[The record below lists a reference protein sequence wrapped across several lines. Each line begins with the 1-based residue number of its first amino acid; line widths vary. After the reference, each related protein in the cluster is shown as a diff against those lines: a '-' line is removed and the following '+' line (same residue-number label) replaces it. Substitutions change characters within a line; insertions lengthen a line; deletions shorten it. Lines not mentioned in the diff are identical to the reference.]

1 MAVDLEVRST
11 KKARK
16 SALDRDVAMP
26 LAVTEYD
33 RVVTRFK
40 DFTVEQWA
48 MSTDCPGWNVRA
60 MAGHMLG
67 MAQMVATLPELIRQQ
82 ATSQRSAKKN
92 GGVSIDS
99 LTALQVAKNAN
110 LTAGE
115 LVENMRRVALRAV
128 RGRRRVPAII
138 LNRRMP
144 EEQGVGGQLELWTF
158 GYLFDVI
165 LTRDPFMHR
174 STLPR
179 PPAFRCAQQPT
190 MRVCSWMTSCAS
202 GQVAMTGSS
211 AWSSRGRRE
220 VPGAR
225 VLVSAWRWMPSS
237 SVASSQAGSQRR
249 ACSHSRVRFDR

>member
-16 SALDRDVAMP
+16 SALDRDVAMT
-26 LAVTEYD
+26 LAATEYD
-33 RVVTRFK
+33 RVVTMFK

-48 MSTDCPGWNVRA
+48 MSTDCPGWDVRA

-115 LVENMRRVALRAV
+115 LVENMRRAAPRAV

-144 EEQGVGGQLELWTF
+144 EAQGVGGQLELWTF

-174 STLPR
+174 LDITQATGVP
-179 PPAFRCAQQPT
+179 
-190 MRVCSWMTSCAS
+190 MRATADHE
-202 GQVAMTGSS
+202 G
-211 AWSSRGRRE
+211 
-220 VPGAR
+220 
-225 VLVSAWRWMPSS
+225 VLVDDIVREW
-237 SVASSQAGSQRR
+237 AGRLRR
-249 ACSHSRVRFDR
+249 GS